1 MYDTAT
7 EMVRAEQADFPHQH
21 DVAAPD
27 PATSATAVHDRRH
40 SPAQVSNG
48 ARLLI
53 AAFGLVAGTYA
64 ASQLVATSPYTGAL
78 TIAAFLAFAGGLL
91 STWSPCGYSSLSLL
105 RPHGRYSIQSV
116 THWIPTLVTHAL
128 GYALGTV
135 LLGGSLG
142 LVAGLLPV
150 GGVAGWSTA
159 FIGLAAVGYGLHCLG
174 LLRMPYPQRC
184 VQVSHGARNHYP
196 MWLIGLTY
204 GVQLGLNFV
213 TYVRTPILYVVVGLA
228 LISGSLSGALL
239 LIAALNLGRWMPL
252 LVNAL
257 PVQDQRV
264 QHWLATNEQNARLAD
279 GLLLTAAGA
288 AFVMF
293 GLA

>member
-1 MYDTAT
+1 
-7 EMVRAEQADFPHQH
+7 
-21 DVAAPD
+21 
-27 PATSATAVHDRRH
+27 
-40 SPAQVSNG
+40 
-48 ARLLI
+48 
-53 AAFGLVAGTYA
+53 
-64 ASQLVATSPYTGAL
+64 
-78 TIAAFLAFAGGLL
+78 
-91 STWSPCGYSSLSLL
+91 
-105 RPHGRYSIQSV
+105 
-116 THWIPTLVTHAL
+116 
-128 GYALGTV
+128 
-135 LLGGSLG
+135 
-142 LVAGLLPV
+142 
-150 GGVAGWSTA
+150 
-159 FIGLAAVGYGLHCLG
+159 
-174 LLRMPYPQRC
+174 
-184 VQVSHGARNHYP
+184 

-204 GVQLGLNFV
+204 GLQLGLNFV

>member
-1 MYDTAT
+1 M
-7 EMVRAEQADFPHQH
+7 
-21 DVAAPD
+21 
-27 PATSATAVHDRRH
+27 
-40 SPAQVSNG
+40 
-48 ARLLI
+48 
-53 AAFGLVAGTYA
+53 
-64 ASQLVATSPYTGAL
+64 LVAT
-78 TIAAFLAFAGGLL
+78 ILAFAGGLL

-204 GVQLGLNFV
+204 GLQLGLNFV

-239 LIAALNLGRWMPL
+239 LFAALNLGRWMPL

-257 PVQDQRV
+257 PVRDQSA
-264 QHWLATNEQNARLAD
+264 QAWLASNEQNARLAD

-288 AFVMF
+288 AFIVF
-293 GLA
+293 GLG